1 MPHRCAPTSS
11 LRALRQAALALIK
24 YHLRAA
30 ARAANILGEDHEE
43 ASRWK
48 EMADRM
54 APYPTCQTPRGEIFV
69 DVAGAPP
76 IKGLNITVPL
86 TAVFWGDDIG
96 LDSPGEVQELARRTL
111 DFVIAEDRGHFRETY
126 RQTIKRRLGI
136 ADGLG
141 TESLLQSYNG
151 IIRIFPA
158 VPADYSGSFENWLA
172 VGAFG
177 VSAAME
183 AGEVTSFTIISNGGE
198 RCRVAN
204 PWVGK
209 QAEVFDLGNKIV
221 VGAGSGRYLEFDTAS
236 GGTYQVRKG

>member
-1 MPHRCAPTSS
+1 
-11 LRALRQAALALIK
+11 
-24 YHLRAA
+24 
-30 ARAANILGEDHEE
+30 
-43 ASRWK
+43 
-48 EMADRM
+48 M

-126 RQTIKRRLGI
+126 RQTINRRLGI

-158 VPADYSGSFENWLA
+158 VPEDYTGGFENWLA

-177 VSAAME
+177 VSASME
-183 AGEVTSFTIISNGGE
+183 AGRVTSFAIISNGGE
-198 RCRVAN
+198 HCRVAN
-204 PWVGK
+204 PWKGSA
-209 QAEVFDLGNKIV
+209 AEAVEKGTDTVMASGE
-221 VGAGSGRYLEFDTAS
+221 GRYLEFDTV
-236 GGTYQVRKG
+236 GGRTYLVREVHAKS